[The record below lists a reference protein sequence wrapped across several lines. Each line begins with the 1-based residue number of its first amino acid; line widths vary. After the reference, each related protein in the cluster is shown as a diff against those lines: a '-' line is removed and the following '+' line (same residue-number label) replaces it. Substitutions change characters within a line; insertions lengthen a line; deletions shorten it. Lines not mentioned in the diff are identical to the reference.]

1 MGSSSARSILLAGIL
16 LAGILPAGK
25 GLAAGPP
32 PGSQEGFS
40 GTWSL
45 KSETGGALTR
55 AADAPLEAVGDAHR
69 LAIADDGAK
78 LEITYP
84 TGRKRVFYTD
94 GLERELDDGDGPA
107 KVVARRKGGRVVVS
121 SEWQGVRGLKET
133 WSLLSSP
140 RLLVVEANVT
150 GRHAFPYRRVYEP
163 STEPPPTPTAPLP
176 PPAVPVPSPAARPMT
191 ATTPAPTS
199 SAAAGTA
206 ARPECAIRPPR
217 GTKPA
222 ELAAMAK
229 ISAAEAE
236 RRATASVA
244 PQRVTS
250 VIFSD
255 LEVDDGCLVWP
266 FDLRLEGRSGVQE
279 ILIDAGD
286 GKVISSTF
294 EAADTGGASPKSP

>member
-1 MGSSSARSILLAGIL
+1 MRSSPARSFLLTGVLLAGIF
-16 LAGILPAGK
+16 PAGR
-25 GLAAGPP
+25 GLAADPP
-32 PGSQEGFS
+32 PGSEGGFS

-45 KSETGGALTR
+45 MSETGGALTR

-69 LAIADDGAK
+69 LVIADDGAK

-94 GLERELDDGDGPA
+94 GQVRELDDGDGPA
-107 KVVARRKGGRVVVS
+107 KVVARRKGEKVVVS

-133 WSLLSSP
+133 WGLFSVP
-140 RLLVVEANVT
+140 RRLVVEANVT

-163 STEPPPTPTAPLP
+163 STEPAPTPTPAAP
-176 PPAVPVPSPAARPMT
+176 PPPPGAPTPAAAP
-191 ATTPAPTS
+191 AESATPAPVTMAAPAG
-199 SAAAGTA
+199 SAK
-206 ARPECAIRPPR
+206 PECSIRPPR

-222 ELAAMAK
+222 EFAAMAK

-236 RRATASVA
+236 RRAVASVA

-266 FDLRLEGRSGVQE
+266 FDLRLEGKAGVQE

-286 GKVISSTF
+286 GKVLSSTF
-294 EAADTGGASPKSP
+294 EAANTPGAPPKSP